1 MLPTGPVFSPQ
12 IKSVKTTPFI
22 CLLGL
27 LLLGACSSIERGVVT
42 AKGHRVDA
50 IVSPPIDYY
59 WVEVR
64 GKNRAGEEKTE
75 RVQLFKKDWDRFKK
89 GDRIS
94 PHDFDMIG
102 ATKAIGV
109 SVKKFARIKDE
120 PMPKPA
126 TPKAAKPKPATPKIA
141 TPKPA
146 KTPKKSAPL
155 ATPELAPKPVIAT
168 PKPKTE
174 TETARTA
181 RFHNAEARAHD
192 DAAVREMKLK
202 IHAARTNDEQAA
214 AFQAYRRALFQKMR
228 ELEPSLKDRIDAAE
242 TQR

>member
-1 MLPTGPVFSPQ
+1 M
-12 IKSVKTTPFI
+12 KTTAFI
-22 CLLGL
+22 SLLGL

-50 IVSPPIDYY
+50 IVSPPIDYF

-64 GKNRAGEEKTE
+64 GENRAGEEKTE
-75 RVQLFKKDWDRFKK
+75 RVQLFKPDWDRFKK
-89 GDRIS
+89 GDLIL

-120 PMPKPA
+120 PTPKPEI
-126 TPKAAKPKPATPKIA
+126 PKAATPKPATPKIA
-141 TPKPA
+141 TPKPVKADRA
-146 KTPKKSAPL
+146 KTRRKSAPL
-155 ATPELAPKPVIAT
+155 STPAPKP
-168 PKPKTE
+168 E
-174 TETARTA
+174 TESARAA
-181 RFHNAEARAHD
+181 RFHSAEARAHD
-192 DAAVREMKLK
+192 DAAVRQMKLK
-202 IHAARTNDEQAA
+202 IHAARTDDEQAA

-242 TQR
+242 MRH